1 VSRRIAPVEVGAEV
15 DVAPSIV
22 ASTEPDCAFYRT
34 ADDAIRAGLPSSAVV
49 FDSLGRR
56 LELVDGQLR
65 VAEANGVDDLARIL
79 RDWLGHMDALRESTA
94 NWSLPLLLRASIE
107 HLGYSA

>member
-1 VSRRIAPVEVGAEV
+1 V
-15 DVAPSIV
+15 
-22 ASTEPDCAFYRT
+22 
-34 ADDAIRAGLPSSAVV
+34 RAGLPASATV

-56 LELVDGQLR
+56 LEAGDGLLR
-65 VAEANGVDDLARIL
+65 VAPGQAASADDLARIL

-107 HLGYSA
+107 HLGYSR